1 MFDVL
6 IISDS
11 LKARDIDHELLI
23 DNHRSGSRQCKLL
36 ESRHSS
42 IYPSKRELTGIVT
55 RFPCFL
61 WGSYETYGSVT
72 QLSIWY

>member
-42 IYPSKRELTGIVT
+42 IT
-55 RFPCFL
+55 RA
-61 WGSYETYGSVT
+61 
-72 QLSIWY
+72 